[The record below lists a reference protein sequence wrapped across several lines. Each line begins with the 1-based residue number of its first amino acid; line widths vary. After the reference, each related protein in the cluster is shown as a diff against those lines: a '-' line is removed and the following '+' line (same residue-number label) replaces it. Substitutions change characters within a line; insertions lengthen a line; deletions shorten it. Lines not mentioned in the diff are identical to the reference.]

1 MITALTAVVSIFCML
16 SWVIFFIVVYFYEAS
31 LDKQLITLI
40 SLVTVTVI
48 GLSVLLGVCYVVY
61 VCCGFT

>member
-40 SLVTVTVI
+40 SLVTVAVI